1 LNDEQKR
8 AVGYAAVDRFVTE
21 DMRCI
26 GLGTG
31 STARWAIE
39 RVGERVAKGWRVVA
53 VATSEETERLCRE
66 RDIHVVQFGD
76 GPPIDV
82 AIDGADEVAPDFSLI
97 KGAGGALF
105 REKAVAIASTAFVVI
120 VDESKVVRQL
130 GGRYPVPVEVVPF
143 SRRYVEL
150 ELRKLCPAVKLRM
163 SADSPYVT
171 DNGNH
176 ILDCS
181 FGEIPRPAELDE
193 GLRRIHGVV
202 ATGLFCG
209 LTSHVLVGSADG
221 VRELKRAESNLSSI

>member
-1 LNDEQKR
+1 MNDEQKR
-8 AVGYAAVDRFVTE
+8 AVGFAAVDRFATD
-21 DMRCI
+21 DMRCV

-53 VATSEETERLCRE
+53 VATSDETERLCRE
-66 RDIHVVQFGD
+66 RGVPVVTFGD

-97 KGAGGALF
+97 KGGGGALF
-105 REKAVAIASTAFVVI
+105 REKAVAIAAKQFIVI
-120 VDESKVVRQL
+120 VDESKLVRRL
-130 GGRYPVPVEVVPF
+130 GRFPLPVEVVPY
-143 SRRYVEL
+143 SRSYVAG

-163 SADSPYVT
+163 SADSPFMT

-181 FGEIPRPAELDE
+181 FGEIPAPSELDV

-202 ATGLFCG
+202 ATGIFCG
-209 LTSHVLVGSADG
+209 LTSHVLVGSATG
-221 VRELKRAESNLSSI
+221 VRELEQFNLSSI